1 VSIAIIV
8 VAILIG
14 VYVVLPGLAGSDE
27 NAQRTLDRI
36 SAYRWMIGLAVLVF
50 AVVAFLVVLLRTPGY
65 YIHLFL
71 SLIALLG
78 AALVLAVIGFLLSYD
93 IISQQLQG
101 SSAGTRERAAA
112 FKAKWEPRLH
122 KLGIAALVL
131 GFAALILRL
140 TA

>member
-1 VSIAIIV
+1 MAVALIIVSIV
-8 VAILIG
+8 IG
-14 VYVVLPGLAGSDE
+14 LYVVMPVLAKSDE
-27 NAQRTLDRI
+27 NAQRTLERI

-65 YIHLFL
+65 YIHIFL

-78 AALVLAVIGFLLSYD
+78 AALVLAVIGYLMAYD
-93 IISQQLQG
+93 VISQQLQG
-101 SSAGTRERAAA
+101 SSADTQARAAE
-112 FKAKWEPRLH
+112 FRAKWEPRLNR
-122 KLGIAALVL
+122 LGIAALAL